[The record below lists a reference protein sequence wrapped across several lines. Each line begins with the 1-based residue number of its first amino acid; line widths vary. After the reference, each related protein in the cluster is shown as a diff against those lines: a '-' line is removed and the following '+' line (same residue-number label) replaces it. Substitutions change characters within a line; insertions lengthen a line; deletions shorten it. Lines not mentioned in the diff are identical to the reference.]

1 MSSFEVLQQKIPL
14 NNQIGLI
21 GILLCAFSSPFIM
34 PLNIVA
40 ITTKFVEA
48 TNGQVGFVATI
59 ETLFIAISSIIL
71 SRIVNKVNRKNVF
84 LIASLL
90 VMLGNLLTIF
100 SPELNLVIVSRT
112 VSYTHLTLPTK
123 A

>member
-1 MSSFEVLQQKIPL
+1 MASFEVLQQKIPL

-21 GILLCAFSSPFIM
+21 GILLCVFSSPFIM

-71 SRIVNKVNRKNVF
+71 SRIVNKVNR
-84 LIASLL
+84 
-90 VMLGNLLTIF
+90 
-100 SPELNLVIVSRT
+100 RT
-112 VSYTHLTLPTK
+112 FFYT
-123 A
+123 

>member
-1 MSSFEVLQQKIPL
+1 MASFEVLQQKIPL

-21 GILLCAFSSPFIM
+21 GILFVFSSPFIM

-71 SRIVNKVNRKNVF
+71 SRIVNKVNR
-84 LIASLL
+84 
-90 VMLGNLLTIF
+90 
-100 SPELNLVIVSRT
+100 RT
-112 VSYTHLTLPTK
+112 FFYT
-123 A
+123 